1 MIVVVVMIVAHV
13 TVIVT
18 VTVDLANHVNHVN
31 RVNRVKTDQL
41 KSHSKMNSRV
51 NFVLNSAILVPIHV
65 TSVVATVIVAVARDL
80 QRLPLLP

>member
-1 MIVVVVMIVAHV
+1 VAHV

-18 VTVDLANHVNHVN
+18 VTVDLANHVNH
-31 RVNRVKTDQL
+31 VNRVKTDQL